1 MAKKKNY
8 YLEESEKRS
17 SAIVITVCIILVI
30 LTVAAILT
38 VLAWGSDGFI
48 NWNLPEW
55 FDGWGT
61 IAQTVPGTEPAASCG
76 YVLFVPGCG
85 R

>member
-1 MAKKKNY
+1 MAKNKNY

-48 NWNLPEW
+48 NWDLPEW

-61 IAQTVPGTEPAASCG
+61 VAQTVPGTEPVASCG
-76 YVLFVPGCG
+76 YVLFVPGCV